1 MVFMEDEEE
10 RKRLHEERLAKA
22 AKPSIKGFF
31 FVSAFYLVIAFF
43 IFLVIGVL
51 TDGYG
56 TGDDGTVPGKECYDY
71 QKVNGDWANSCDQ

>member
-1 MVFMEDEEE
+1 MVFSEDEEE

-31 FVSAFYLVIAFF
+31 FVSAFYLFIAFL

-56 TGDDGTVPGKECYDY
+56 TGDDGNVPGRECYDY
-71 QKVNGDWANSCDQ
+71 QKANGDWANSCDQ